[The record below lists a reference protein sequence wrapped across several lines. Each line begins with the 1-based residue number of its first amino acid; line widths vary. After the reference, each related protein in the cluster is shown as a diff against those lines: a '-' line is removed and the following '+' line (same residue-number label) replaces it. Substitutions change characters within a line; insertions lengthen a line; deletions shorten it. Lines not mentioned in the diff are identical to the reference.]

1 MAFALLVDLSVGL
14 EWRPTE
20 PTHMLSNIYKCHRA
34 KAFHTSIFCED
45 PSYNE
50 SVIETL
56 SGDRNLFMC
65 ILLFYKI
72 NLAVIKMNL
81 N

>member
-50 SVIETL
+50 PVGLLKPFQVIVTFL
-56 SGDRNLFMC
+56 CAFSCSTKL
-65 ILLFYKI
+65 I
-72 NLAVIKMNL
+72 
-81 N
+81 